1 MQEKEPKQIYPQ
13 FLAFL
18 AIIDWLIFHS
28 LWLSLSLSLN
38 ILG

>member
-1 MQEKEPKQIYPQ
+1 MQEKEPKQIYP

-28 LWLSLSLSLN
+28 RWLSLSLSLN